1 MTEPGGFRVII
12 AGGGIAG
19 LTLANALEKA
29 SIEYILLE
37 ARDTIT
43 PKAGAS
49 IGFFANG
56 GRILDQL
63 GCLEAIEKETCALGR
78 GRNRDKNGVEFDT
91 SDGLQL
97 VEARYV
103 FLLMKMVALFSLTDS
118 IDLDILQRSLNVNM
132 LYVQCTT
139 A

>member
-1 MTEPGGFRVII
+1 MAASGGFRVII

-29 SIEYILLE
+29 GIDYVLLE

-56 GRILDQL
+56 SRILDQL
-63 GCLEAIEKETCALGR
+63 GCFEDMEKETCALHR
-78 GRNRDKNGVEFDT
+78 GRSRDKNGVQFHTQNGIKLYE
-91 SDGLQL
+91 
-97 VEARYV
+97 VRYV
-103 FLLMKMVALFSLTDS
+103 LHEFSF
-118 IDLDILQRSLNVNM
+118 R
-132 LYVQCTT
+132 
-139 A
+139 